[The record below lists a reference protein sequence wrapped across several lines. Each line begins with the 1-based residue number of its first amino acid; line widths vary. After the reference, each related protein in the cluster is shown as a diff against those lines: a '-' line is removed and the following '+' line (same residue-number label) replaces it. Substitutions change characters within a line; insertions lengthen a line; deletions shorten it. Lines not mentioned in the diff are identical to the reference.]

1 MSEEIE
7 RLLNQPREFRIG
19 EKTVTVEAL
28 PPGAVTLIIVRILD
42 KIKKIDLEMLKEAT
56 GSKKGPN
63 VESLYE
69 LFENRL
75 REASIRDY
83 EIFQLILTPAE
94 TWRRT
99 KGVFKANDYPVSL
112 KEIEWEAP
120 ELLLGE
126 IFDEFIARNPRF
138 AIQKKMVNMAQ
149 MQQQ

>member
-28 PPGAVTLIIVRILD
+28 PPGAVTIIIMRILD

-56 GSKKGPN
+56 KESQ
-63 VESLYE
+63 VESLYD
-69 LFENRL
+69 LFEKRL
-75 REASIRDY
+75 QEAMVRDY
-83 EIFQLILTPAE
+83 EIFQAILTPAE

-99 KGVFKANDYPVSL
+99 KGNLKKADYPVTL
-112 KEIEWEAP
+112 AELQWAAP

-138 AIQKKMVNMAQ
+138 AIQKKMVNLAQ
-149 MQQQ
+149 MQQ

>member
-56 GSKKGPN
+56 KESQ
-63 VESLYE
+63 VESLYD
-69 LFENRL
+69 LFEKRL
-75 REASIRDY
+75 QEAMVRDY
-83 EIFQLILTPAE
+83 EIFQAILTPAE

-99 KGVFKANDYPVSL
+99 KGNLKKTDYSVTL
-112 KEIEWEAP
+112 EELQWAAP

-138 AIQKKMVNMAQ
+138 AIQKKMVNLAQ

>member
-56 GSKKGPN
+56 KESQ
-63 VESLYE
+63 VESLYD
-69 LFENRL
+69 LFEKRL
-75 REASIRDY
+75 QEAIVRDY
-83 EIFQLILTPAE
+83 EIFQAILTPAE

-99 KGVFKANDYPVSL
+99 KGNLKKTDYPVTL
-112 KEIEWEAP
+112 EELQWAAP

-138 AIQKKMVNMAQ
+138 AIQKKMVNLAQ